1 VVVVAR
7 RVESIGVRPLPVVTG
22 GQVVEEWGRLLMLVL
37 ILLCFEQMEQQTR
50 EVVVAQQ
57 LVYRGPMSSEGMV
70 ALAK

>member
-1 VVVVAR
+1 
-7 RVESIGVRPLPVVTG
+7 
-22 GQVVEEWGRLLMLVL
+22 
-37 ILLCFEQMEQQTR
+37 MEQQTR